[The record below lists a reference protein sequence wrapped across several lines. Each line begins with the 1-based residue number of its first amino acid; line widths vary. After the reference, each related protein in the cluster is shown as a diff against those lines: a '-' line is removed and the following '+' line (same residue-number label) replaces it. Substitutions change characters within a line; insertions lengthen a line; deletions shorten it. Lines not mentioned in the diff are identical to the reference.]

1 MAHAAHTPQIAYLGA
16 QSTLSPLAVVA
27 LRVAV
32 TLTKWSERRR
42 TRIHLANL
50 DDHLLRDVGLDRLTA
65 QREANRKF
73 WLM

>member
-1 MAHAAHTPQIAYLGA
+1 MTHATHAPQIAYLGG
-16 QSTLSPLAVVA
+16 QSTLSPLAIVA

-42 TRIHLANL
+42 TRLQLKHL
-50 DDHLLRDVGLDRLTA
+50 DDHLLNDIGLDRLTA

>member
-1 MAHAAHTPQIAYLGA
+1 MAHARHAPQIAYLGG
-16 QSTLSPLAVVA
+16 QVTLSPLAVVA

-42 TRIHLANL
+42 TRLQLKAL

-65 QREANRKF
+65 QRESSRKF

>member
-1 MAHAAHTPQIAYLGA
+1 MTHATHAPQIAFLGA

-32 TLTKWSERRR
+32 TLTHWSARRR
-42 TRIHLANL
+42 TRLQLARL

-65 QREANRKF
+65 HQEARRKF
-73 WLM
+73 WLG

>member
-1 MAHAAHTPQIAYLGA
+1 MTNATHAPQIAYLGG
-16 QSTLSPLAVVA
+16 QSTLSPLAIVA

-42 TRIHLANL
+42 TRLQLKHL
-50 DDHLLRDVGLDRLTA
+50 DDHLLNDIGLDRLTA

>member
-1 MAHAAHTPQIAYLGA
+1 MTHAIHAQQVAYLGA

-42 TRIHLANL
+42 TRRHLKSL

-65 QREANRKF
+65 QREANRMF

>member
-1 MAHAAHTPQIAYLGA
+1 MAHATHAPQIAYLGG

-32 TLTKWSERRR
+32 TVTVWSERRR
-42 TRIHLANL
+42 TRNHLKHL
-50 DDHLLRDVGLDRLTA
+50 DDHLLRDVGLDRLSAET
-65 QREANRKF
+65 EANRKF

>member
-1 MAHAAHTPQIAYLGA
+1 MTHATHAPQIAYLGA

-32 TLTKWSERRR
+32 VLTQWSELRR
-42 TRIHLANL
+42 TRIQLKQL

-65 QREANRKF
+65 QKEANRKF

>member
-1 MAHAAHTPQIAYLGA
+1 MTHATHSPQIAYLGA

-42 TRIHLANL
+42 TRLHLKAL

-65 QREANRKF
+65 HREANRKF

>member
-1 MAHAAHTPQIAYLGA
+1 MAHATQIHQLTYLGE
-16 QSTLSPLAVVA
+16 QSALSPAAVVA

-42 TRIHLANL
+42 TRGHLGHL

-65 QREANRKF
+65 KKEANRKF
-73 WLM
+73 WLV

>member
-1 MAHAAHTPQIAYLGA
+1 MTHATHAPQIAYLGA

-32 TLTKWSERRR
+32 TLTKWSERSR
-42 TRIHLANL
+42 TRRHLGAL

-65 QREANRKF
+65 QREADRKF